1 MATHLLIRCGELF
14 LKGKNYPLFERKVV
28 ANLQKISAVSKIT
41 CLRGRFIV
49 PYFEDHHSIRRVFGL
64 TSYSPAIEVERD
76 MDAIKKAALLLL
88 AGKTGT
94 FKIEPKRSDRSFPLT
109 SPEINIELGRFIE
122 KNTPLR
128 FDGNAYDFLVG
139 VEINH
144 KGAYLF
150 TEVIPCCGGLPTGVE
165 GSVALLVHNEASIL
179 AGLLMMKR
187 GVDIFP
193 VSFDQRDISLL
204 QRFSPSPLSL
214 KVLHHITDLEEYAR
228 QRKISILTTG
238 ETLTERLPEKYP
250 FLRLHPLIAYDSAAI
265 SQQLAKFKSV

>member
-28 ANLQKISAVSKIT
+28 ANLQKLSNIPKIT
-41 CLRGRFIV
+41 CLRGRFIT
-49 PYFEDHHSIRRVFGL
+49 PYFENHHLIRRVFGL
-64 TSYSPAIEVERD
+64 TSYSPAIEVEKN
-76 MDAIKKAALLLL
+76 MEAIKKAALLLL
-88 AGKTGT
+88 EGKTGT
-94 FKIEPKRSDRSFPLT
+94 FKIEPKRSDKSFPLT
-109 SPEINIELGRFIE
+109 SPEINIDLGTFIE
-122 KNTPLR
+122 KNTSLR
-128 FDGNAYDFLVG
+128 FDGNSYDHLVG

-150 TEVIPCCGGLPTGVE
+150 VEIIHCFGGLPTGVE

-193 VSFDQRDISLL
+193 VSFEQKDITLL
-204 QRFSPSPLSL
+204 QRFSPSSLSL
-214 KVLHHITDLEEYAR
+214 KVLHDAADLEEYAR

-250 FLRLHPLIAYDSAAI
+250 FLCLRPLIAYDSVAI
-265 SQQLAKFKSV
+265 SQQLAKFKSI